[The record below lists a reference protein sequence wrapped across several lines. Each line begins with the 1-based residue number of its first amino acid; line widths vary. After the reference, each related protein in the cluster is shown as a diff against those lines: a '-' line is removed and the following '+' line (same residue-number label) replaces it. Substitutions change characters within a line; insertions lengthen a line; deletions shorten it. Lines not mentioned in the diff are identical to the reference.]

1 MQATQTF
8 STPPLSSRRSGRS
21 LNRCTAQE
29 LLDRS
34 KSGDLEARHELVGRY
49 RSVIQ
54 ATASR
59 MAANR
64 NDADDLAAEIY
75 LHVFKVI
82 NSCKNVQTLPGWIK
96 RISINEF
103 YQSCRRE
110 RCRPLQTS
118 LETMVEAVGDG
129 FLGAD
134 ESANPATIVLDRA
147 EKKERTERLKKA
159 LLSLPDHHREL
170 CHLYYA
176 QRQTVEEI
184 ARKTGLATGT
194 IKSRLFRARESM
206 HRKLADLVVA

>member
-8 STPPLSSRRSGRS
+8 STPLLSSRRSGHS
-21 LNRCTAQE
+21 LNRCTTQE

-34 KSGDLEARHELVGRY
+34 QAGDLEARHELVGRY

-75 LHVFKVI
+75 LHVFNVI

-134 ESANPATIVLDRA
+134 ESANPATIVLERA

-170 CHLYYA
+170 CNLYYA

>member
-1 MQATQTF
+1 MQATQNF
-8 STPPLSSRRSGRS
+8 STSLLSSRPNVRS
-21 LNRCTAQE
+21 LSRCTTQE

-34 KSGDLEARHELVGRY
+34 QAGDLDARHELVGRY

-75 LHVFKVI
+75 IHIFNVI
-82 NSCKNVQTLPGWIK
+82 NSCRNVQTLPGWIK
-96 RISINEF
+96 RISINAF
-103 YQSCRRE
+103 YQSCRRQ
-110 RCRPLQTS
+110 RSRPVQTS
-118 LETMVEAVGDG
+118 LETMIELGGDG

-134 ESANPATIVLDRA
+134 ESANPATIVLDRVQ
-147 EKKERTERLKKA
+147 KEELSERLKKA
-159 LLSLPDHHREL
+159 LLSLPEHHRQL
-170 CHLYYA
+170 CYLYYS
-176 QRQTVEEI
+176 QDRSIEEI
-184 ARKTGLATGT
+184 AQETGTAVGT